1 MNPKNSKISDPHRLL
16 LNLSEKIILK
26 RSDKYVALSILSI
39 YNAWK
44 NVKRSYKNNKFKK
57 YQLLRGMKNLDDL
70 TNRILYQI
78 LRCKM

>member
-26 RSDKYVALSILSI
+26 GSDKYVALSILNI

-70 TNRILYQI
+70 TNSILYQI
-78 LRCKM
+78 LRCKI

>member
-26 RSDKYVALSILSI
+26 RSDKYVALSILNI

-78 LRCKM
+78 LRCKI

>member
-16 LNLSEKIILK
+16 LNLPEKIILK
-26 RSDKYVALSILSI
+26 RSDKYVALSILNI

-70 TNRILYQI
+70 TNSILYQI
-78 LRCKM
+78 LRCKI

>member
-70 TNRILYQI
+70 TNSILYQI
-78 LRCKM
+78 LRCKI

>member
-16 LNLSEKIILK
+16 FNLSEKIILK

-78 LRCKM
+78 LRCKI

>member
-26 RSDKYVALSILSI
+26 RSDKYVALSILNI

-70 TNRILYQI
+70 TNSILYQI
-78 LRCKM
+78 LRCKI

>member
-26 RSDKYVALSILSI
+26 RSDKYVALSILNI

-70 TNRILYQI
+70 TDSILYQI
-78 LRCKM
+78 LRCKI

>member
-26 RSDKYVALSILSI
+26 GSDKYVALSILNI

-44 NVKRSYKNNKFKK
+44 NVKRSYKNNK
-57 YQLLRGMKNLDDL
+57 
-70 TNRILYQI
+70 
-78 LRCKM
+78 

>member
-70 TNRILYQI
+70 TDSILYQI
-78 LRCKM
+78 LRCKI